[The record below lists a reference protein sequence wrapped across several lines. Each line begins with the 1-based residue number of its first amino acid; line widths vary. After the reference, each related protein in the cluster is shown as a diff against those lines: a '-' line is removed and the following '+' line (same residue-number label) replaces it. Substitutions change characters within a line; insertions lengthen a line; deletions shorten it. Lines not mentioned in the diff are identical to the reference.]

1 MTNII
6 MVIIGLVVA
15 VAIAAALYD
24 MNRKKGGKCG
34 DHSGSCGCGTDGGG
48 GKDGHSHSSG
58 DSHSGDAGG
67 GDGGGGD

>member
-6 MVIIGLVVA
+6 IAIIGLVVA

-58 DSHSGDAGG
+58 DSHSGD
-67 GDGGGGD
+67 GDGGGGGD